1 MRSFYPPV
9 FQSLSLV
16 MPSRNV
22 NWFKKGTWA
31 HLVKMAFEAYFI
43 REMKPG
49 NLEPLYE
56 KYVL

>member
-1 MRSFYPPV
+1 M
-9 FQSLSLV
+9 V

>member
-1 MRSFYPPV
+1 
-9 FQSLSLV
+9 

-56 KYVL
+56 KCVLKLLGIVRLKQDKALF